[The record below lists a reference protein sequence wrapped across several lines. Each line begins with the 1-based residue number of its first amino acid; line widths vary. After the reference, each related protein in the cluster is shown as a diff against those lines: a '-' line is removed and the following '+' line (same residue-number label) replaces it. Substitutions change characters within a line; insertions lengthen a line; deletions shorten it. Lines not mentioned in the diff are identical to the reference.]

1 MWVVSGKGSV
11 MANEVTSHS
20 HMSVCWINRIL
31 RRTSAEYSSTVCW
44 QMGTICFPPNCHLYN
59 FLTGVKS
66 SLVYISI
73 LLPVIFLRLNYSILN
88 LYLPYPG
95 YEAGGLVWL
104 TSELAVLGG
113 SGRACMRRRKY
124 IASFL
129 LGKTDQPVESW
140 WAGKECYTLLTL
152 ISSEVLFSFW
162 IHGVKQQ
169 QTVPHS
175 HEVIMHCVNITQWD
189 GICDYGPWPL
199 YDSFW
204 HFKSWGFWE
213 HY

>member
-11 MANEVTSHS
+11 MADEVTSHS
-20 HMSVCWINRIL
+20 HMSVCWINRIP
-31 RRTSAEYSSTVCW
+31 RRTSAEYSATVCW
-44 QMGTICFPPNCHLYN
+44 QMEPSVFPQLPSIQFSYRCQ
-59 FLTGVKS
+59 S

-73 LLPVIFLRLNYSILN
+73 LLPGIFFKTELLHSH
-88 LYLPYPG
+88 LYLPYSG
-95 YEAGGLVWL
+95 YETGGLMWL

-140 WAGKECYTLLTL
+140 WAGKECYSLLTL

-162 IHGVKQQ
+162 IHTVKWQ

-175 HEVIMHCVNITQWD
+175 HDVIMHCVNITQW
-189 GICDYGPWPL
+189 GCICIYGPWPL

>member
-20 HMSVCWINRIL
+20 HMSVCWINRIP
-31 RRTSAEYSSTVCW
+31 RRTSAEYSSTLCW
-44 QMGTICFPPNCHLYN
+44 QMRTICFHPQLPSIQFSYRCQ
-59 FLTGVKS
+59 S

-73 LLPVIFLRLNYSILN
+73 LLPVILRLNYSSFN

-95 YEAGGLVWL
+95 YEARGLVWL
-104 TSELAVLGG
+104 TSELAVLGC
-113 SGRACMRRRKY
+113 SGRACMRRHKY

-152 ISSEVLFSFW
+152 ISSEVLFLFW
-162 IHGVKQQ
+162 IHGVKRQ

-175 HEVIMHCVNITQWD
+175 YEVTMHCVNITQWD
-189 GICDYGPWPL
+189 GICVYGPWPV